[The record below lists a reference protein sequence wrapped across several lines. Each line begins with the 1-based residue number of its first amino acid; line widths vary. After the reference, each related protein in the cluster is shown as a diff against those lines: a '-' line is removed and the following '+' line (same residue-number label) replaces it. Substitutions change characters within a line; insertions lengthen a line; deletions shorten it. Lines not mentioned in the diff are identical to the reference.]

1 MYSTVLWESGQSICF
16 LSYALVYLNTAIAI
30 AAHWSQKCCHSGTFS
45 SMLFCTVN
53 PLTIL
58 YKKQP
63 KIMVLFRLGT
73 IQESNWSAE
82 IRETSRDRA

>member
-1 MYSTVLWESGQSICF
+1 MYSTVLWESGQSIRF

-58 YKKQP
+58 QKTTQNYGPVPSGYYTRVQ
-63 KIMVLFRLGT
+63 LA
-73 IQESNWSAE
+73 S
-82 IRETSRDRA
+82 